1 MDTGGKNRIIRPSCD
16 GANITHN
23 YWKLFSLGC
32 WVCEFASCF
41 LFFIGFCL
49 FAAVINLRGP
59 GPGPVRLNTGKT
71 KINFQNCHL
80 LRIAPPSLV
89 ADIWIYFCVYTKYS
103 HQNETT
109 IIISMNYGCRSP
121 CWGEAPL
128 LKYLYCRIE
137 EEYLRGHESWKV
149 ALMILSAGLELS
161 RQLGILPSNMCRC
174 WGAALGQIEPLTMM
188 FTTRQG
194 ILHGTTTA
202 TASNP
207 APESNDI

>member
-1 MDTGGKNRIIRPSCD
+1 MDTWGKNRIIRPFCE

-23 YWKLFSLGC
+23 YWRLFSLGC

-59 GPGPVRLNTGKT
+59 GPVRLNTGNT

-128 LKYLYCRIE
+128 LKYLYCAVAGQD
-137 EEYLRGHESWKV
+137 RGGITAWPWKLESCIDDIIRRV
-149 ALMILSAGLELS
+149 GIISSAGHS
-161 RQLGILPSNMCRC
+161 AFKYVQVLG
-174 WGAALGQIEPLTMM
+174 G
-188 FTTRQG
+188 G
-194 ILHGTTTA
+194 IRA
-202 TASNP
+202 DW
-207 APESNDI
+207 APDNDVYY